1 MKQSVAEVMVGIFVL
16 IGMVCLAY
24 LAISLG
30 DLNIL
35 NRSEYRISALFDS
48 VSGLKSGATVEIA
61 GVEVGKVESISLT
74 EDDLARVSL
83 RIRNNVKLTEDV
95 IASIRTKGIIGD
107 KFLKLEQGGS
117 DKSIPPGGKIRETVP
132 PVDIEE
138 LISQYIFGKVDE
150 KGKQKAK

>member
-1 MKQSVAEVMVGIFVL
+1 
-16 IGMVCLAY
+16 MVCLAY

-35 NRSEYRISALFDS
+35 NRSEYRVSALFDS

-61 GVEVGKVESISLT
+61 GVEVGKVENISLT
-74 EDDLARVSL
+74 EDDLANVSL

-107 KFLKLEQGGS
+107 KYLKLEQGGA
-117 DKSIPPGGKIRETVP
+117 DKSILPGGRIRETLP

-150 KGKQKAK
+150 KDKEKGK